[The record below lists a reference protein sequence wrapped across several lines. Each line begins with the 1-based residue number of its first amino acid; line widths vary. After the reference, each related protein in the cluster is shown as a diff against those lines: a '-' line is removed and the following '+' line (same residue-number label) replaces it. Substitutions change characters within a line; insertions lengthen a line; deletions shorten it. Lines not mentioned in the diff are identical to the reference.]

1 MMKHFFLW
9 TVLWW
14 SGVCWG
20 AETMTLDAAVSRL
33 LKDYAGAT
41 PSATVPQMVG
51 QMPNDPR
58 KANEAYKNVSE
69 TQTTYRVKR
78 GETLDQVIRKLAP
91 ESNLQKNLL
100 RQAFVKANPHA
111 FRRNNPNWMYAG
123 VLLKVPEIDDL
134 RRLMF
139 KDSAGSLRKNIKDEK
154 AGWVR
159 FP

>member
-1 MMKHFFLW
+1 MKHFFLW
-9 TVLWW
+9 TVLCW
-14 SGVCWG
+14 SCVCWG

-33 LKDYAGAT
+33 LKDYSGAT
-41 PSATVPQMVG
+41 SSTAVPQVIG

-58 KANEAYKNVSE
+58 QANTTYKNASE
-69 TQTTYRVKR
+69 TQATYRVKR

-134 RRLMF
+134 RRLIF